1 MKLRMKVSIRYGLIL
16 TVILLCR
23 SVFAQTPTGTPTT
36 SSPQDSVI
44 IFSSPRP
51 LLDQSDIQNN
61 QFLNSWGVAG
71 FFNDYGW
78 GLGFYFRHIVTADLS
93 AIAQLDLGT
102 AKGSREFGA
111 YNEIK
116 INRIFVFPLLVS
128 AQYRLL
134 QSTLGESFRPYITA
148 GAGPVFVMTNDGQK
162 DYFSALPHS
171 TFHTTWG
178 ANVGIGS
185 YFGSD
190 PKTTFGASFKFFII
204 PYPAPGIESTLGNFL
219 TNFSGIALSVS
230 YGFNF

>member
-61 QFLNSWGVAG
+61 QFLNSWGLAG

>member
-1 MKLRMKVSIRYGLIL
+1 MKVGLRYGLVL
-16 TVILLCR
+16 AALLLPAM
-23 SVFAQTPTGTPTT
+23 VFAQTPTGTPTT
-36 SSPQDSVI
+36 SSPRDSAIV
-44 IFSSPRP
+44 FSSPRP
-51 LLDQSDIQNN
+51 LLENSDIQNSRY
-61 QFLNSWGVAG
+61 LNSWGFAG

-78 GLGFYFRHIVTADLS
+78 GLGFYYRHIFNSDIS

-178 ANVGIGS
+178 ANIGIGS

-219 TNFSGIALSVS
+219 TNFSGIALSVT